1 MYDVALWRALLNEVR
16 QLHGD
21 LDVSCSSFSPS
32 ASVRPLSWL
41 RSAPWL
47 STRNEAKERHVG
59 NVQRILQVAREQATM
74 DVRIEDSKGIIPTF
88 ISLDDF
94 FNELDRTKKGYLTDT
109 DLWSLVKDTVG

>member
-1 MYDVALWRALLNEVR
+1 MALFSIKGVYDVALWLALLNEVR
-16 QLHGD
+16 QLHSD

-47 STRNEAKERHVG
+47 STRNEAEERHVG
-59 NVQRILQVAREQATM
+59 NVQRVLQVVREQATM
-74 DVRIEDSKGIIPTF
+74 DVRIEDSKGMIPTF

-94 FNELDRTKKGYLTDT
+94 FTELDEPRKAT
-109 DLWSLVKDTVG
+109 